1 MLKFKRPH
9 YAWLICLGGTLSIF
23 ISFGLGG
30 NVLSSFV
37 PYIISERGFTN
48 SQAGLLSTVRTVF
61 VLVSLFFI
69 NRLCQR
75 LKPRLLIASGCLMIV
90 AGYVGLAFFQ
100 TFWPCAACQVLLG
113 FGYSCAGVVPVA
125 ALFVRWF
132 ETNRSLAMGIS
143 SAASGVAMM
152 VAPALTKITIGF
164 GLKYGFLFMSLLCAV
179 LGFIIFLLLRNTPEE
194 CSLTP
199 YCHHAPTAEQSKPE
213 REPEHPPYTNAFHNG
228 VILLVVFLIAVPV
241 GVGVNNITI
250 FLQRAGYDPMLA
262 ATAFSAVGLFM
273 TVAKIIG
280 AEMYDLVGGR
290 LGNYVL
296 GGVFLAGLGL
306 LLLAPGGNVTLL
318 FAGLLLYGFGL
329 PLGSVATYQWGS
341 DLYGSA
347 GYANAV
353 RVFSITY
360 NVGSLVF
367 SSIPGIMADHMGG
380 SYMPAFIM
388 FTVIAVVC
396 LTLLQWLYHHLD
408 IGKRPR

>member
-1 MLKFKRPH
+1 
-9 YAWLICLGGTLSIF
+9 
-23 ISFGLGG
+23 
-30 NVLSSFV
+30 
-37 PYIISERGFTN
+37 
-48 SQAGLLSTVRTVF
+48 
-61 VLVSLFFI
+61 
-69 NRLCQR
+69 
-75 LKPRLLIASGCLMIV
+75 
-90 AGYVGLAFFQ
+90 
-100 TFWPCAACQVLLG
+100 
-113 FGYSCAGVVPVA
+113 
-125 ALFVRWF
+125 
-132 ETNRSLAMGIS
+132 MGIS
-143 SAASGVAMM
+143 SAASGVAML

-164 GLKYGFLFMSLLCAV
+164 GLKYGFLFMSLCCAV
-179 LGFIIFLLLRNTPEE
+179 LGLIIFLLLRNTPEE
-194 CSLTP
+194 CSMTP
-199 YCHHAPTAEQSKPE
+199 YHHHAPASKNARPE

-228 VILLVVFLIAVPV
+228 VILLVVFLIAAPV

-262 ATAFSAVGLFM
+262 ATAFSAIGLFM
-273 TVAKIIG
+273 TVAKIVG

-290 LGNYVL
+290 FGNYIL
-296 GGVFLAGLGL
+296 GGVFIGGLGL

-341 DLYGSA
+341 DLYGSE

-367 SSIPGIMADHMGG
+367 SSIPGIMADHNGG

-388 FTVIAVVC
+388 FTVLAVVC
-396 LTLLQWLYHHLD
+396 IALLQWLYHHLD